1 LPQSPHPIPKSRAP
15 TSNRGSYRF
24 PAFREADV
32 GGRSTIK
39 QPDEVQFRRPPKLG
53 DGNSVLSDDEA
64 DARSAKI
71 ARLRELRLARD
82 TAALAAPHAEE
93 PGKSKN

>member
-1 LPQSPHPIPKSRAP
+1 MPQSPSPIPKSPAP
-15 TSNRGSYRF
+15 IRGSYRS
-24 PAFREADV
+24 PAFREADFGQSKV
-32 GGRSTIK
+32 EHRA
-39 QPDEVQFRRPPKLG
+39 EALFRRPPKLG
-53 DGNSVLSDDEA
+53 DGNSVMSDDEA

-82 TAALAAPHAEE
+82 TAALAAPHTEE

>member
-1 LPQSPHPIPKSRAP
+1 MPQSPNPIPKSRAP
-15 TSNRGSYRF
+15 NLNRGSYRV
-24 PAFREADV
+24 PAFREADF

-39 QPDEVQFRRPPKLG
+39 QPDEAQFRRPPRLG
-53 DGNSVLSDDEA
+53 DGYSVMSDDEA

-82 TAALAAPHAEE
+82 AAASAAPHAEE
-93 PGKSKN
+93 PGKNKN

>member
-1 LPQSPHPIPKSRAP
+1 LPQSTSPIPKSPAP
-15 TSNRGSYRF
+15 IRGSYRV
-24 PAFREADV
+24 PAFREADF

-39 QPDEVQFRRPPKLG
+39 QPDEAQFRRPPRLG
-53 DGNSVLSDDEA
+53 DGYSVMSDDEA

-82 TAALAAPHAEE
+82 AAASAAPHAEE
-93 PGKSKN
+93 PGKNKN